1 MRLAPALLSLIIL
14 LGQPVGAAQARPAA
28 AAKARTRSL
37 GYGATLSHQ
46 ADGSWQL
53 DYRFRRGAPAWYF
66 LRSFPTLGGESWRT
80 ASWRVETPGVTLAR
94 IGSYDVLRAER
105 GDLRRVR
112 IRVTP
117 YDRSLKADY
126 SPFLTFS
133 DGGVAV
139 FDGHYALVPLHEPD
153 AAARLPSDLN
163 GVDVEMLPATLA
175 IRWPGQPLLARGTRT
190 QGLAHADLRG
200 EPGYVYAGP
209 ARVRETPAYAG
220 IIDPQL
226 PGWIAE
232 ELDGLTP
239 RVFALYAAKLGQ
251 GATPRPMAMVAWGGG
266 SEPGISF
273 GGSVLPGTV
282 VMRISG
288 RQTVTPSA
296 AIRTR
301 LRWFFG
307 HESAHFWLGQ
317 TVRYT
322 RRAEAWITE
331 GGADML
337 AIRALEA
344 LVPGYDPRPELQ
356 REVDDCVKMAGAGK
370 PLSGAAARGDVRTN
384 YACGATLLIAVE
396 GARRQRD
403 TGNDLFGWVRAFIDA
418 HRAEGHVSQADW
430 LAAFDAAVADPAAR
444 ASVRRFLDE
453 GVPDPAAFV
462 DALFA
467 ACGVAHRREGDRILL
482 GDA

>member
-1 MRLAPALLSLIIL
+1 MRSAFASLLLAMALA
-14 LGQPVGAAQARPAA
+14 QPVAAAAARPAA
-28 AAKARTRSL
+28 MGARGSKPA
-37 GYGATLSHQ
+37 GYRAMLTHQ
-46 ADGSWQL
+46 ADGSWLL
-53 DYRFRRGAPAWYF
+53 DYHFRKAAPAWFF
-66 LRSFPTLGGESWRT
+66 LRSFPKLDGSSWRM
-80 ASWRVETPGVTLAR
+80 ANWRVETPGVTLER
-94 IGSYDVLRAER
+94 IGAYDVLRAT
-105 GDLRRVR
+105 GGNLRRVR

-126 SPFLTFS
+126 SPFLQFS

-139 FDGHYALVPLHEPD
+139 FDGHYALVPLRHAD

-163 GVDVEMLPATLA
+163 GVDVEILPATLA
-175 IRWPGQPLLARGTRT
+175 IRWPGQPLLARGVRT
-190 QGLAHADLRG
+190 QGLARADLRG

-239 RVFALYAAKLGQ
+239 RLFALYATKLGQ

-266 SEPGISF
+266 SEPGMSF

-282 VMRISG
+282 VMRIAG
-288 RQTVTPSA
+288 RQTVAPSA

-317 TVRYT
+317 TVRYS

-337 AIRALEA
+337 AIRALET

-356 REVDDCVKMAGAGK
+356 REVDDCVQMTGAGK

-403 TGNDLFGWVRAFIDA
+403 AGADLFGWVRSFIDA

-430 LAAFDAAVADPAAR
+430 LAAFDATVPDPAAR

-453 GVPDPAAFV
+453 GVPDPVAFV
-462 DALFA
+462 DTLFE

-482 GDA
+482 GPA